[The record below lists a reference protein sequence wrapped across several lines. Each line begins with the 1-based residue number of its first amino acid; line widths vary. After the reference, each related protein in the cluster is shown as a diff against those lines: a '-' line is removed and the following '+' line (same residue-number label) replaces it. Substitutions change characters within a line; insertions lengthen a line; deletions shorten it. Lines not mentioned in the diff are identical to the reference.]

1 MIAQDLVRSSPQA
14 ATRSADRW
22 FQLLLALMAAAVPLI
37 VGVILVALLTTA
49 WPAIQRFGL
58 TFFMTSTWDPVAREF
73 GVLPFVYGT
82 LVSSAL
88 ALLIAVPLGLG
99 VAIFLAELAPGWLRV
114 PVGFLVE
121 LLAAIPSVV
130 FGLWGIFVLVPWVR
144 TTLTP
149 LLKGALG
156 FLPLFQGPPLG
167 IGMLTAGLILAIM
180 VVPFIVAVSTEVMRA
195 VPLSQREAALALG
208 ATGWE
213 TTRTAVLPYARSG
226 IMGAIFLALARA
238 LGETMAVT
246 MVIGNVPQ
254 ISPSL
259 LAPGYTIPA
268 VIANEFTE
276 ATYDLYVAALI
287 YAGVVLFVVTVIV
300 NVLARVLVGRVA
312 RGPAAIRE

>member
-1 MIAQDLVRSSPQA
+1 MTSVVAAHAAPAAAQSGDRYFRWLLIA
-14 ATRSADRW
+14 
-22 FQLLLALMAAAVPLI
+22 MAAAVPLI
-37 VGVILVALLTTA
+37 MGAILAVLLSA
-49 WPAIQRFGL
+49 GWPAMQRFGL
-58 TFFMTSTWDPVAREF
+58 AFFVTSTWDPVAQEF
-73 GVLPFVYGT
+73 GALPFIYGT

-99 VAIFLAELAPGWLRV
+99 VAIFLSELAPGWLRV

-144 TTLTP
+144 ATLTP
-149 LLKGALG
+149 LLKSSLS
-156 FLPLFQGPPLG
+156 FLPLFAGPPLG

-180 VVPFIVAVSTEVMRA
+180 VVPFIVAVSTAVMRA
-195 VPLSQREAALALG
+195 VPITQREAALALG
-208 ATGWE
+208 ATRWE

-226 IMGAIFLALARA
+226 IIGAIFLALARA

-254 ISPSL
+254 IKASL
-259 LAPGYTIPA
+259 LAPAYTIPA

-276 ATYDLYVAALI
+276 ATSDLYVAALI
-287 YAGVVLFVVTVIV
+287 YAGVVLLIVTVIV
-300 NVLARVLVGRVA
+300 NVVARVMVGRVA
-312 RGPAAIRE
+312 RGLAPIRE